1 MGVVTVVLL
10 GGGVF
15 FLSSTTTSVPAVV
28 ASDNVKAE
36 TLDPTSF
43 DWGNIPYDGEKAT
56 KTFIVKNKGTESLKL
71 YNIKTS
77 CHCTKAYMT
86 INGIDSASF
95 GMSGVSN
102 WVGKV
107 APGKEAKLTVV
118 FDQTY
123 HGPSGVGP
131 ITRFVSLDTNDRG
144 IPKITYTLSGTVVK

>member
-15 FLSSTTTSVPAVV
+15 FLSSTTTSVPQIVV
-28 ASDNVKAE
+28 SDNAKAK

-43 DWGNIPYDGEKAT
+43 DWGNISYDGEKAT
-56 KTFIVKNKGTESLKL
+56 KTFTIRNTGIESLKL

-77 CHCTKAYMT
+77 CHCTKAYVT
-86 INGIDSASF
+86 IDGRDSPSF
-95 GMSGVSN
+95 GMSGVSD
-102 WVGKV
+102 WVGEV
-107 APGKEAKLTVV
+107 APGKEARLTVI

-123 HGPSGVGP
+123 HGPSGLGP
-131 ITRFVSLDTNDRG
+131 ITRFVSVDSNDRL